1 MPDCTVICHDQH
13 QQPLAG
19 VHVVLVA
26 PNGTYLTAH
35 SDEHGAAQLQLPD
48 EQPGTL
54 LLAHPSCSGQVIP
67 DFRPSDQVHYTLHRH
82 GHEPHGSVIFE
93 QSTGS
98 VPGLAGRLSPILDT
112 AGRTYIY
119 GDNVSFGDQP
129 VQPAVF
135 AVGKPLTA
143 EDALRHRLTL
153 EVKFILGRTSLIE
166 YRGHAA

>member
-1 MPDCTVICHDQH
+1 MLDCTVICHDQH

-19 VHVVLVA
+19 AHVVLVA

-35 SDEHGAAQLQLPD
+35 SDDHGVARLQLPD
-48 EQPGTL
+48 GQPGTL
-54 LLAHPSCSGQVIP
+54 LLAHPSCSGQVIT
-67 DFRPSDQVHYTLHRH
+67 DFRPSERVHYTLQQH
-82 GHEPHGSVIFE
+82 GHETHGSVIFE

-98 VPGLAGRLSPILDT
+98 VPGLAGRLNPILDT
-112 AGRTYIY
+112 SGRTYI
-119 GDNVSFGDQP
+119 FGDQP

-135 AVGKPLTA
+135 TVGKPLTA